1 MLTDDQKQKLVTLAS
16 ELVDQEKARILVEP
30 QARETGYWFGGGNV
44 VRDRDGSIL
53 VAGRY
58 RNYGDSRTGVG
69 AGERGLELAIFRAP
83 DVHGEFEKIV
93 SFTKADL
100 AHRGMDI
107 VSIEGVALH
116 LTPDGIELFIST
128 EKDAKYPERLAD
140 FQKPGAGVWSID
152 RIHADRVEDL
162 SPANIEEIIPF
173 DVDDPGRLHCKD
185 PWVFERSNGDLV
197 LGYCT
202 HPFTWSS
209 SGTAIVVRSAGTNH
223 YATVTKDF
231 LRRGPVWDIAAA
243 RVTDRLA
250 IPKVGAFAKGV
261 DLGGSPLAQSSLS
274 LYFYDSCE
282 SLRQLDENP
291 TAVSRPRGWSCEEIG
306 GIAWGDDGDLT
317 NIESLS
323 PEAPLFV
330 SPHGTGCSRYV
341 ATVVTDEGIFANWQQ
356 SQEDLSQ
363 PLVGHFLPMDRVN
376 EILS

>member
-1 MLTDDQKQKLVTLAS
+1 MNLTPDQKDKLTALAS
-16 ELVDQEKARILVEP
+16 ELVNQEDARILVEP
-30 QARETGYWFGGGNV
+30 QDPSTGYWFGGGNV
-44 VRDRDGSIL
+44 IQDRDGSVL
-53 VAGRY
+53 MCGRY

-83 DVHGEFEKIV
+83 DVHSEFEKIV

-100 AHRGMDI
+100 AHSGMDI

-116 LTPDGIELFIST
+116 LCEEGIELFIST
-128 EKDAKYPERLAD
+128 EKDAKYPERIAE

-152 RIHADRVEDL
+152 RIHASTVEDL

-173 DVDDPGRLHCKD
+173 GSEDIGRLHCKD
-185 PWVFERSNGDLV
+185 PWVFDLPNGDLV

-209 SGTAIVVRSAGTNH
+209 SGTALMIRKAGSSE
-223 YATVTKDF
+223 YEKVTDDL

-243 RVTDRLA
+243 RVTERLA
-250 IPKVGAFAKGV
+250 VPQVGAFA
-261 DLGGSPLAQSSLS
+261 DSSDLS

-291 TAVSRPRGWSCEEIG
+291 RAASRPRGWSCEEIG
-306 GIAWGDDGDLT
+306 GIAVGSDSHLSQ
-317 NIESLS
+317 IESLS
-323 PEAPLFV
+323 TEAALFV
-330 SPHGTGCSRYV
+330 SPHGTGCSRYI
-341 ATVVTDEGIFANWQQ
+341 ATLVTEEGIFANWQQ
-356 SQEDLSQ
+356 SQENLSQ
-363 PLVGHFLPMDRVN
+363 PLVGHFLPRERVN